1 MAKSTTEK
9 QALIHQEAMQR
20 FNRIQSALKDERL
33 QCLQDRRFYSIAG
46 AQWEGDLAKQ
56 FANKPRFE
64 VNKVHLSVI
73 RIFNEYRNNRI
84 TVDFISKDGT
94 TDDKLADVCNG
105 LYRADEQDSCAQEAY
120 DNAFEEATG
129 GGYGAY
135 RLRSCYEDEED
146 PENDHQRIKIEP
158 IFDAD
163 SCVFFDLDAKRQDK
177 SDAKCCFVLSSMTHD
192 AYIEEYGDDPASWPK
207 AIHQQQ
213 FDWLTP
219 DLVYIAEY
227 YRVEETK
234 DYLITFKGMA
244 GDDDI
249 VKVRLSELKGD
260 DADDYEENLK
270 ELEATGYTEEKRKP
284 LKVRKVR
291 KYILSGN
298 GILEDCGYIAGK
310 YIPII
315 PVYGKRWV
323 VDGVER
329 CMGHVRL
336 AKDAS
341 RLGNMLRSKIAEI
354 ASLSSIEKPIFF
366 PEQMAGHSV
375 IWAEDNQENYPWLP
389 INPMTDANG
398 QIIASGAVDYTRSPQ
413 IPPAIAALAQLVEQD
428 LKDLL
433 GNQQGADQ
441 IMSNISGKAVE
452 MIQNRLD
459 MQTYIYMSNTEIA
472 RRWGGTVWLSMAKE
486 LYVED
491 GRKMKSIGARGEVE
505 SVELNKPM
513 MSPEGEI
520 EYRNDLSQATFDV
533 VSDVG
538 PSSDSKRQA
547 TVRAL
552 TGMMQMTQD
561 QEALTIMTAMALM
574 NMEGE
579 GMADIRRFYRRK
591 LVEMG
596 IVEPTEQEAQELQA
610 AAENQQQ
617 DPNAV
622 FMQAAAEEATANAA
636 KARAQTVDVVASAE
650 KKRAET
656 LKTLSEID
664 LEAQRQAIES
674 AKALSGMVTESA
686 QTVAEPATAQ
696 PEMNVQ
702 V

>member
-1 MAKSTTEK
+1 MAKSTAEK

-56 FANKPRFE
+56 FANKPKFE
-64 VNKVHLSVI
+64 VNKIHLSVI

-84 TVDFISKDGT
+84 TVDFVSKDGT

-135 RLRSCYEDEED
+135 RFRSCYEDEED

-177 SDAKCCFVLSSMTHD
+177 SDAKCCFVLSSMMHD
-192 AYIEEYGDDPASWPK
+192 AYIQEYNDDPSSWPK

-260 DADDYEENLK
+260 DADDYDENLK

-336 AKDAS
+336 SKDAQ
-341 RLGNMLRSKIAEI
+341 RLMNMLRSKIAEI

-375 IWAEDNQENYPWLP
+375 TWAEDNQKNYPWLP

-491 GRKMKSIGARGEVE
+491 GRKMKSIGARGEIE

-596 IVEPTEQEAQELQA
+596 IMEPTEQEAQELQA

-686 QTVAEPATAQ
+686 QTVAEPN
-696 PEMNVQ
+696 EFINM
-702 V
+702 

>member
-1 MAKSTTEK
+1 MAKSTAEK

-120 DNAFEEATG
+120 DNSFEEATG

-135 RLRSCYEDEED
+135 RFRSCYEDEED

-192 AYIEEYGDDPASWPK
+192 AYIQEYNDDPSSWPK

-336 AKDAS
+336 SKDAQ
-341 RLGNMLRSKIAEI
+341 RLMNMLRSKIAEI

-375 IWAEDNQENYPWLP
+375 IWAEDNQQNYPWLP

-452 MIQNRLD
+452 MIQSRLD

-610 AAENQQQ
+610 AADNQQQ

-664 LEAQRQAIES
+664 MEAQRQAIES

>member
-1 MAKSTTEK
+1 MAKSTAEK

-56 FANKPRFE
+56 FANKPKFE
-64 VNKVHLSVI
+64 VNKIHLSVI

-135 RLRSCYEDEED
+135 RFRSCYEDEED

-260 DADDYEENLK
+260 DADDYDENLK
-270 ELEATGYTEEKRKP
+270 ELDATGYTEEKRKP

-336 AKDAS
+336 SKDAQ
-341 RLGNMLRSKIAEI
+341 RLMNMLRSKIAEI

-375 IWAEDNQENYPWLP
+375 IWAEDNQKNYPWLP
-389 INPMTDANG
+389 INPMTDSNG

-596 IVEPTEQEAQELQA
+596 IMEPTEQEAQELQA
-610 AAENQQQ
+610 AADNQQQ

>member
-1 MAKSTTEK
+1 MAISKEEK
-9 QALIHQEAMQR
+9 LARIHQEAMQQ

-46 AQWEGDLAKQ
+46 AQWEGDLAQQ
-56 FANKPRFE
+56 FENKPKFE
-64 VNKVHLSVI
+64 VNKIHLAVI

-84 TVDFISKDGT
+84 TVDFVSKDGA

-135 RLRSCYEDEED
+135 RFRTCYADEED

-192 AYIEEYGDDPASWPK
+192 AFIDEWDSDPASWPK
-207 AIHQQQ
+207 AIHQHQ

-219 DLVYIAEY
+219 DLVYVAEY

-234 DYLITFKGMA
+234 DYLITFVGQA
-244 GDDDI
+244 GEDDK

-260 DADDYEENLK
+260 DADDYEENIR

-291 KYILSGN
+291 KYIMSGN

-336 AKDAS
+336 AKDAQ
-341 RLGNMLRSKIAEI
+341 RLMNMIRSKIAEI
-354 ASLSSIEKPIFF
+354 SAHSSVEKPIMF

-375 IWAEDNQENYPWLP
+375 IWAEDNIKNYSWLP

-398 QIIASGAVDYTRSPQ
+398 QVVAAGPVEYTRSPQ
-413 IPPAIAALAQLVEQD
+413 IPPATAALAQLVEQD

-433 GNQQGADQ
+433 GNQGAGDE
-441 IMSNISGKAVE
+441 IVSNISGKAVE

-486 LYVED
+486 VYVED
-491 GRKMKSIGARGEVE
+491 GRKMKSIGMRGEVE

-513 MSPEGEI
+513 MSDKGEVEI
-520 EYRNDLSQATFDV
+520 RNNLSDATFDV
-533 VSDVG
+533 VSEVG

-561 QEALTIMTAMALM
+561 PETMAILSAMAMM
-574 NMEGE
+574 NIEGE
-579 GMADIRRFYRRK
+579 GMGDIRRFYRRK
-591 LVEMG
+591 LVQMG
-596 IVEPTEQEAQELQA
+596 IMEPTEQELQEMQA
-610 AAENQQQ
+610 EAENQPD
-617 DPNAV
+617 DPNAI
-622 FMQAAAEEATANAA
+622 FMQAAADEATANAA

-656 LKTLSEID
+656 LKTLSDID
-664 LEAQRQAIES
+664 LTAQKQAIES
-674 AKALSGMVTESA
+674 ARALSGMVTESA
-686 QTVAEPATAQ
+686 QSVAEPASTQ
-696 PEMNVQ
+696 PFNV
-702 V
+702 

>member
-1 MAKSTTEK
+1 MAITKEEK
-9 QALIHQEAMQR
+9 LARIHQEAMQQ

-46 AQWEGDLAKQ
+46 AQWEGDLAQQ
-56 FANKPRFE
+56 FENKPKFE
-64 VNKVHLSVI
+64 VNKIHLAVI

-84 TVDFISKDGT
+84 TVDFVSKDGA

-135 RLRSCYEDEED
+135 RLRTAYADDED
-146 PENDHQRIKIEP
+146 PENDEQRIRIEP

-177 SDAKCCFVLSSMTHD
+177 SDAKHCFVLSSMTHD
-192 AYIEEYGDDPASWPK
+192 AFIEEWNSDPASWPK
-207 AIHQQQ
+207 AIHQHQ

-219 DLVYIAEY
+219 DLVYVAEY
-227 YRVEETK
+227 YCVEETK
-234 DYLITFKGMA
+234 DYLITFVGQA
-244 GDDDI
+244 GEDDKI
-249 VKVRLSELKGD
+249 KRRLSELKGD
-260 DADDYEENLK
+260 DADDYEENIR

-298 GILEDCGYIAGK
+298 SILEDCGYIAGK

-336 AKDAS
+336 AKDAQ
-341 RLGNMLRSKIAEI
+341 RLMNMIRSKIAEI
-354 ASLSSIEKPIFF
+354 SAHSSVEKPIMF

-375 IWAEDNQENYPWLP
+375 IWAEDNIKNYSWLP

-398 QIIASGAVDYTRSPQ
+398 QVVAAGPVEYTRSPQ
-413 IPPAIAALAQLVEQD
+413 IPPATAALAQLVEQD

-433 GNQQGADQ
+433 GNQGQGDE
-441 IMSNISGKAVE
+441 IVSNISGKAVE

-486 LYVED
+486 VYVED
-491 GRKMKSIGARGEVE
+491 GRKMKSIGMRGEVE

-513 MSPEGEI
+513 MSDKGEVEI
-520 EYRNDLSQATFDV
+520 RNNLSDATFDV
-533 VSDVG
+533 VSEVG

-561 QEALTIMTAMALM
+561 PETMAILSAMAMM
-574 NMEGE
+574 NIEGE
-579 GMADIRRFYRRK
+579 GMGDIRRFYRRK
-591 LVEMG
+591 LVQMG
-596 IVEPTEQEAQELQA
+596 IMEPTEQELQEMQA
-610 AAENQQQ
+610 EAENQPD
-617 DPNAV
+617 DPNAI

-636 KARAQTVDVVASAE
+636 KSRAQTVDVVASAE

-656 LKTLSEID
+656 LKTLSDID
-664 LEAQRQAIES
+664 LTAQKQAIES
-674 AKALSGMVTESA
+674 ARALSGMVTESA
-686 QTVAEPATAQ
+686 QSVAEPATTQ
-696 PEMNVQ
+696 PFNV
-702 V
+702 

>member
-1 MAKSTTEK
+1 MAKSTAEK

-64 VNKVHLSVI
+64 VNKIHLSVI

-94 TDDKLADVCNG
+94 TDDKLADVCDG

-135 RLRSCYEDEED
+135 RFRSCYEDEED

-192 AYIEEYGDDPASWPK
+192 AYIQEYNDDPSSWPK
-207 AIHQQQ
+207 AIHQGQY
-213 FDWLTP
+213 DWLTP

-260 DADDYEENLK
+260 DADDYDESIM

-336 AKDAS
+336 SKDAQ
-341 RLGNMLRSKIAEI
+341 RLMNMLRSKIAEI

-375 IWAEDNQENYPWLP
+375 TWAEDNQVNYPWLP

-552 TGMMQMTQD
+552 TGMMHMTQD
-561 QEALTIMTAMALM
+561 QEALTIMTAMSMM

-591 LVEMG
+591 LVQMG
-596 IVEPTEQEAQELQA
+596 IVEPTEQEMQTMQEEA
-610 AAENQQQ
+610 ANQPE